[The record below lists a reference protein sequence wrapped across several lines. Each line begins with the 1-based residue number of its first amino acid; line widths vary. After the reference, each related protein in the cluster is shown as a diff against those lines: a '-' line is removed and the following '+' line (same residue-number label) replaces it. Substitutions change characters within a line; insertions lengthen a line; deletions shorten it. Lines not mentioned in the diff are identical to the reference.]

1 MAERNK
7 KKASNKKATGIG
19 LALWILAALI
29 LLVAFLILKP
39 RIDSNLKQ
47 TDAFNKLGLQEPES
61 VKNAKV
67 PETGKNDVNPMET
80 IEIDLND
87 SSSSKNTSSV
97 TAKNDAAKNQQNAQK
112 NKEEITEVKSE
123 ESAKNEAQKDSRIK
137 TETAAST
144 GKKETT
150 VKKDVSVSTETTK
163 TMKLKL
169 FFMYVNSNGI
179 PNRTEVVRTMR
190 KSESPLMDAINAL
203 ITGPSAEEEKKNGC
217 MTMIPGNTRLIGA
230 SVKNGVATLN
240 FSEEFEYN
248 QYGTEGLR
256 GQLIQIVYT
265 ATAFPTVESVQI
277 LVAGEKRELLGS
289 EGVWIGSPLNRSSF

>member
-1 MAERNK
+1 MTMAERDK
-7 KKASNKKATGIG
+7 KKNSNKKATGIG

-29 LLVAFLILKP
+29 LLVAFLLLKP

-61 VKNAKV
+61 VKNAKI
-67 PETGKNDVNPMET
+67 PEAGKNDVNPMET
-80 IEIDLND
+80 VEIDLND
-87 SSSSKNTSSV
+87 SSSSKKTSSI

-112 NKEEITEVKSE
+112 DKEEVSANKTKTPDESE
-123 ESAKNEAQKDSRIK
+123 N
-137 TETAAST
+137 
-144 GKKETT
+144 KKETAST
-150 VKKDVSVSTETTK
+150 ASVKKETSVKKDVSVSTEPVK

-179 PNRTEVVRTMR
+179 PNRTEVVRTMK

-203 ITGPSAEEEKKNGC
+203 ITGPSAEEEKKSGC
-217 MTMIPGNTRLIGA
+217 MTMIPRNTRLIGA